1 MSSNLVRSILTM
13 PGLADAAATFSAW
26 RLARRRYGAVYRR
39 LVPLVEQRGGGSA
52 ERLEDHVRSA
62 LAELVRHAAA
72 HVPHYRERFNRE
84 GIDPASIRAA
94 EDLAQLPLLTKQD
107 IQANPRAFLDE
118 RIPLRRF
125 ARLATSGTTG
135 APLQLYRTDEAAQ
148 TSFAFFEARCR
159 RPAGMEF
166 GRLPFI
172 MMGGRL
178 VAPATRTRPPFWAYN
193 HAWKQ
198 LYLSSYHLSDR
209 NLPHY
214 VRELRRRPYH
224 AILGYPSSLHAL
236 ARFMIDAGETPL
248 ALRCAITSS
257 ETLFDHQRHD
267 IERAFG
273 CRVFDQY
280 GAGELCVFAAECAQG
295 AMHLSRDYGLMEVLD
310 EAGRPA
316 AQGHV
321 GDLVCTSL
329 INFGQ
334 VFIRY
339 RIGDRGAL
347 TDRRCPCGSALPI
360 IERLE
365 GRVDEVLMTPDGRRI
380 GRLDPVFKGVAHV
393 RECQIVQET
402 LDGFL
407 VRVVPG
413 AGYKD
418 EDGEQIRRNL
428 ADRVGAARI
437 SVECVERIERT
448 ASGKFPAVISRVA
461 RTPYSAV

>member
-1 MSSNLVRSILTM
+1 MGSSLLGSILTM
-13 PGLADAAATFSAW
+13 PGLADAAATIGAW
-26 RLARRRYGAVYRR
+26 RLARRRYGALYRQ
-39 LVPLVEQRGGGSA
+39 LVPVLIERSACSA
-52 ERLEDHVRSA
+52 ERLREHVAAA
-62 LAELVRHAAA
+62 LADMVRHAAA
-72 HVPHYRERFNRE
+72 HVPHYRELFSRE
-84 GIDPASIRAA
+84 GLDPASIRAP
-94 EDLAQLPLLTKQD
+94 EDLARLPLLTKLD
-107 IQANPRAFLDE
+107 LQAHPEAFLDE

-125 ARLATSGTTG
+125 ARLGTSGTTG

-172 MMGGRL
+172 MMGGQL

-257 ETLFDHQRHD
+257 ETLFDHQRQD

-280 GAGELCVFAAECAQG
+280 GAGELCVFAAECGHG
-295 AMHLSRDYGLMEVLD
+295 AMHLSPDYGLVEVLD

-316 AQGHV
+316 PRGQV
-321 GDLVCTSL
+321 GELVCTSL

-365 GRVDEVLMTPDGRRI
+365 GRVDEVLTTPDGRRI

-393 RECQIVQET
+393 RECQIVQEAPDRFT
-402 LDGFL
+402 

-413 AGYKD
+413 AGYHD
-418 EDGEQIRRNL
+418 EDGAKIRQNL
-428 ADRVGAARI
+428 ADRIGAARI
-437 SVECVERIERT
+437 TVECVERIERT

-461 RTPYSAV
+461 RAPRCDP

>member
-1 MSSNLVRSILTM
+1 MGLSLVRAILTM
-13 PGLADAAATFSAW
+13 PGLGDAAATFSAW
-26 RLARRRYGAVYRR
+26 RLTRRRYGAMYRR
-39 LVPLVEQRGGGSA
+39 LVPLVAQRGGWSP
-52 ERLEDHVRSA
+52 ERLEQHVRAA
-62 LAELVRHAAA
+62 LTDMVGHAAA
-72 HVPHYRERFNRE
+72 HVPHYRELFRRE
-84 GIDPASIRAA
+84 GIDPACVRAPA
-94 EDLAQLPLLTKQD
+94 DLARLPLLTKPD
-107 IQANPRAFLDE
+107 MQARPEAFLDE

-125 ARLATSGTTG
+125 SRLGTSGTTG

-148 TSFAFFEARCR
+148 TSFAYFEARCR

-172 MMGGRL
+172 MMGGQL
-178 VAPATRTRPPFWAYN
+178 VAPATRTRPPFWVYN

-248 ALRCAITSS
+248 GLRCAITSS
-257 ETLFDHQRHD
+257 ETLFDHQRTE

-273 CRVFDQY
+273 CCVFDQY
-280 GAGELCVFAAECAQG
+280 GAGELCVFAAECGHG
-295 AMHLSRDYGLMEVLD
+295 AMHVSCDYGLVEVLD
-310 EAGRPA
+310 DAGRLAPR
-316 AQGHV
+316 GEV
-321 GDLVCTSL
+321 GELVCTSL

-393 RECQIVQET
+393 RECQIVQEAP
-402 LDGFL
+402 DSFR

-413 AGYKD
+413 AGYHD
-418 EDGEQIRRNL
+418 EDGAEIRRNL

-437 SVECVERIERT
+437 TVERVERIART
-448 ASGKFPAVISRVA
+448 ASGKFPAVVNHVA
-461 RTPYSAV
+461 RAPRGDR